1 LWVSLTLTPVT
12 LVAHYAFGIEGTPSF
27 VLSAG
32 ALAPLA
38 FLIGEATEN
47 VAEHTG
53 AGIGG
58 FLNASFGNA
67 PELIIALFAVRS
79 GLPSVVR
86 GSLSGSVVS
95 TALLVL
101 GGAMVAG
108 GDGRLDRRSLLLQ
121 IGMVISAALL
131 FLVPSIPGWHGDP
144 ERHALY
150 VLTLPVA
157 AVLLASYL
165 ALTFFNLR
173 RHAASPKA
181 EPDDDAWSLKEGL
194 VTLAV
199 ATVATA
205 FVSEILVHSL
215 DAFGHALGLSQ
226 FFVAAVIVAIV
237 GNATEHG
244 SAVLLAAR
252 GQLRLAAEISLA
264 SSAQVAG
271 LLIPAVAILSWAIHP
286 LALSFRP
293 AEMMGIAGATLA
305 AGLVLAPKR
314 TSRAGGALLLA
325 AYVAVGVA
333 FYLVGD
339 R

>member
-1 LWVSLTLTPVT
+1 MRGAIFWVSLTLTPVT
-12 LVAHYAFGIEGTPSF
+12 LAAHYAFGIEGTPSF

-79 GLPSVVR
+79 GLPNVVR

-121 IGMVISAALL
+121 IGMVSSAALL

-150 VLTLPVA
+150 LLSLPIA
-157 AVLLASYL
+157 AVLLAGYL
-165 ALTFFNLR
+165 ALTSFNLR
-173 RHAASPKA
+173 RHAASP
-181 EPDDDAWSLKEGL
+181 
-194 VTLAV
+194 
-199 ATVATA
+199 
-205 FVSEILVHSL
+205 
-215 DAFGHALGLSQ
+215 
-226 FFVAAVIVAIV
+226 
-237 GNATEHG
+237 
-244 SAVLLAAR
+244 
-252 GQLRLAAEISLA
+252 
-264 SSAQVAG
+264 
-271 LLIPAVAILSWAIHP
+271 
-286 LALSFRP
+286 RP
-293 AEMMGIAGATLA
+293 SRTTMPGA
-305 AGLVLAPKR
+305 
-314 TSRAGGALLLA
+314 
-325 AYVAVGVA
+325 
-333 FYLVGD
+333 
-339 R
+339 